1 MLSIVHSCGCELGV
15 AECCP
20 LSFTAVVVS
29 WMLLNAVHCSQ
40 LWL

>member
-1 MLSIVHSCGCELGV
+1 MLSIVHSCGYELDV

-20 LSFTAVVVS
+20 LFTAVVMS
-29 WMLLNAVHCSQ
+29 WMLLNAAHCSQ